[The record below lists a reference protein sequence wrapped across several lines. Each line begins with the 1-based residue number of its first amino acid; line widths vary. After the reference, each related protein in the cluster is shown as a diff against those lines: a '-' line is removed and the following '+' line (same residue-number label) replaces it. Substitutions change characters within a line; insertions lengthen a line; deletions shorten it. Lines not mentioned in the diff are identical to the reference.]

1 MYGDP
6 YATYNPITV
15 ATFTKVLPQFH
26 FSTYLST
33 FTPRS
38 FPETV
43 IVTDP
48 GYITALS
55 KILNDTP
62 GEVIEAYLVTR
73 AALSLSTFLGQE
85 TEPWLAV
92 RSLEEELR
100 GIKKGA
106 VGDRAEF
113 CISKVE
119 TTLGFAAGR
128 YFVKETFAGDSKK
141 IGTKVITDVI
151 KTFKASLPNIDWMDQ
166 KSASAAA
173 AKVRLLS
180 AFWDC

>member
-6 YATYNPITV
+6 YATYNPIPILD
-15 ATFTKVLPQFH
+15 FTKILPQFH

-33 FTPRS
+33 FAPRN
-38 FPETV
+38 FPKTV
-43 IVTDP
+43 IITDP

-55 KILNDTP
+55 KIINETP
-62 GEVIEAYLVTR
+62 AEVIEAYLVTR
-73 AALSLSTFLGQE
+73 AALALSNNLGQE

-128 YFVKETFAGDSKK
+128 YFVNETFAGDSKE
-141 IGTKVITDVI
+141 IGTNVIKDIV
-151 KTFKASLPNIDWMDQ
+151 KTFKASLPKIDWMDEE
-166 KSASAAA
+166 SATAAA
-173 AKVRLLS
+173 AKVSRFLS
-180 AFWDC
+180 C